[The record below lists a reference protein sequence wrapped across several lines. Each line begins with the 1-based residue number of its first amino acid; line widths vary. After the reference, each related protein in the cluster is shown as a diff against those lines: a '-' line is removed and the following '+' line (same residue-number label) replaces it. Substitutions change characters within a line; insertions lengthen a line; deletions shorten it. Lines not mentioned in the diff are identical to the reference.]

1 MVVLLR
7 GQMHRFAISAAAA
20 IAIFGF
26 AHGSAQAKA
35 ALADVEGNVLVNS
48 GTGYRVPVTAT
59 LNTGDRIMVGS
70 NASATIR
77 FDDGC
82 TVPLSSGLIT
92 VGSKSPC
99 AVRAQ
104 GVSVPASV
112 TVAANNAAASA
123 AASGLTGQAAASS
136 IASAAA
142 QAASAAGLTGQAAAS
157 AVATAAASAASS
169 AGIAGVTAATAAAS
183 AAAATGVAAGTTVAV
198 DGALGGGLLG
208 SFSVTTVAL
217 AGGAV
222 VAVAGTVAVI
232 ANDKA
237 SP

>member
-1 MVVLLR
+1 
-7 GQMHRFAISAAAA
+7 MHRFSIGVAVTV
-20 IAIFGF
+20 AIFGC
-26 AHGSAQAKA
+26 AYGSAQAKA
-35 ALADVEGNVLVNS
+35 ALTDIEGNVLVNS
-48 GTGYRVPVTAT
+48 GTGYRVPPTT
-59 LNTGDRIMVGS
+59 ILKTGDRIMVGS
-70 NASATIR
+70 KASATIR

-92 VGSKSPC
+92 IGSKSPC

-112 TVAANNAAASA
+112 AAAANNAAASA

-136 IASAAA
+136 AD
-142 QAASAAGLTGQAAAS
+142 
-157 AVATAAASAASS
+157 
-169 AGIAGVTAATAAAS
+169 IAGVTAATAAAS

-198 DGALGGGLLG
+198 GGALGGGLLG

-222 VAVAGTVAVI
+222 AAVAGTVAVI